1 MHWNNAPALLPPSVD
16 TYVIALNI
24 PMQSHWTFQC
34 SRIEHSNAVALNIP
48 MQLHC
53 FFVQIKVFVLVFV
66 LTHSL
71 SLSPLSSFHSH
82 RPLQP
87 SDFVSTTMQHTMIS
101 IQWYF
106 MCYYLVERDS
116 NPWLWI
122 VRQHRYPW
130 DQWTNHTN
138 TQVKCFNYPTCMV
151 GVGI

>member
-1 MHWNNAPALLPPSVD
+1 MHWSNAPALLLPPW
-16 TYVIALNI
+16 T
-24 PMQSHWTFQC
+24 PMRLHWTFQC
-34 SRIEHSNAVALNIP
+34 SCIEHSNAVALNIP
-48 MQLHC
+48 MQLHWTFQC
-53 FFVQIKVFVLVFV
+53 SCIVFVFQIKVFSSCSSSP
-66 LTHSL
+66 TL
-71 SLSPLSSFHSH
+71 SLPLSSFHSH

-87 SDFVSTTMQHTMIS
+87 SYFISTTMQHTMIS

-138 TQVKCFNYPTCMV
+138 TQVKCSNYPTCMV
-151 GVGI
+151 SVGI

>member
-1 MHWNNAPALLPPSVD
+1 MQCIGAMHLHCCLPPW
-16 TYVIALNI
+16 T
-24 PMQSHWTFQC
+24 PMWLHWTFQC
-34 SRIEHSNAVALNIP
+34 SCIEHSNAVALNIP
-48 MQLHC
+48 MQSHWT
-53 FFVQIKVFVLVFV
+53 FHSFVQIKVFVLVFV
-66 LTHSL
+66 LVHSL

-82 RPLQP
+82 RPLHP

-138 TQVKCFNYPTCMV
+138 TQVKCSNYPTCMV